1 MPDKVQPATEPF
13 KLVFENQPAYFFA
26 CVEAE
31 SVTEAITL
39 EYYAKIAA
47 EIGKRRCDRVM
58 IKRDVP
64 MTNNVGGHCAVI
76 YLVAGWQMRHIRYAF
91 VDLKPGHI
99 SSYAL
104 ALLYARD
111 NGVQADVFGDVPSA
125 KEWLLR

>member
-1 MPDKVQPATEPF
+1 MPDEFKPAIEPF
-13 KLVFENQPAYFFA
+13 KLVFEDHPAYFFA

-39 EYYAKIAA
+39 KYYAEIAA
-47 EIGKRRCDRVM
+47 EISKRRCDRVM

-76 YLVAGWQMRHIRYAF
+76 YLVAGWQLRRIRYAF
-91 VDLKPGHI
+91 VDLNQSHI

-104 ALLYARD
+104 ALLYAHD